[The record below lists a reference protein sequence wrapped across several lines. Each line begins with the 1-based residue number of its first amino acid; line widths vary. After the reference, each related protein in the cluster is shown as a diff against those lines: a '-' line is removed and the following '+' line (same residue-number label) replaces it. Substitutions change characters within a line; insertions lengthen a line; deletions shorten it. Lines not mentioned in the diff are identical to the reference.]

1 MLPTAMPRPSASASA
16 SAAAVAAAAEAGAT
30 AETLAM
36 VVPPWTVEARQHAPA
51 GIDARVWVEGGCVNP
66 SGRWMNVV
74 VGHEVLVD
82 VVIPGSAIRQVGVP
96 VRVAG
101 VGLRDVPA
109 LRAAVRL
116 RRMEEQSA
124 VRSASFASAAAA
136 ADVYLPL
143 YHKRA
148 NNRATL
154 KNLGSFRGADFASLT
169 DAKLLVC
176 CPLSRSSAPQYSA
189 STSSVIELVRRRV
202 VLLVGPLELLFNF
215 QENIPDFYGCNVL
228 QSLSSLP
235 FSRNQTAGPQS

>member
-36 VVPPWTVEARQHAPA
+36 VVPPTRRR
-51 GIDARVWVEGGCVNP
+51 GFDARVWVEGGCVNP

-74 VGHEVLVD
+74 VGHEMLVD

-101 VGLRDVPA
+101 
-109 LRAAVRL
+109 VRL

-148 NNRATL
+148 NW
-154 KNLGSFRGADFASLT
+154 ADFASLT

-235 FSRNQTAGPQS
+235 FPRNQNS